1 MVLVVVITA
10 FNDWTK
16 EKQFRGL
23 QAKIEQEQNFT
34 IIRKGDVIEI
44 PLANIVVGDIA
55 QVKYG
60 DLLPAD
66 GILLQSNDLKIDES
80 SLTGES
86 DLVKKS
92 STKDPMLLAGT
103 HVMEGSGKMAFF
115 FLRDRIM
122 SSMVAWHT

>member
-1 MVLVVVITA
+1 MFAVVLVVVITA

-55 QVKYG
+55 QGNFTAIYR
-60 DLLPAD
+60 LPRSLD
-66 GILLQSNDLKIDES
+66 FIIYLSLKMPE
-80 SLTGES
+80 
-86 DLVKKS
+86 
-92 STKDPMLLAGT
+92 
-103 HVMEGSGKMAFF
+103 
-115 FLRDRIM
+115 
-122 SSMVAWHT
+122 